1 MMAKHMVTVRA
12 TYVQELVVEADDDQE
27 VRRVAMRE
35 FAPNSDNL
43 FSMDVFGPD
52 PWQPIG
58 DPHADDKYMDEM
70 RGAG

>member
-1 MMAKHMVTVRA
+1 MKHELTIRA
-12 TYVQELVVEADDDQE
+12 TYLQEMVVEADDEQE
-27 VRRVAMRE
+27 AKVIAMRE
-35 FAPNSDNL
+35 FKPHPDYLASI
-43 FSMDVFGPD
+43 DVFGPD